1 MDLLVLS
8 SKFIENR
15 VNFIFNTGV
24 NDFQFGLVLF
34 FVLIKFLLV
43 AQTSFLDL
51 FKRTI
56 VIACE
61 VKSDKSMKL
70 YSKCFFIPIL
80 FDRKLRGFCCELI
93 HNLIKRYFR
102 MTGVF
107 TYVSFPFKM
116 GSDDEFIVFNFK
128 IKGNIIL
135 FFNLSTIISW
145 PRGSTLPAKAF
156 LGIGNPW
163 RRCLKLNLVLMFL
176 VFTHF
181 LLFSTFFHAA
191 FIGHFGTSYR
201 QIFWYYL

>member
-15 VNFIFNTGV
+15 VNFLFNTDV

-43 AQTSFLDL
+43 AQRSFLDL
-51 FKRTI
+51 FKRKI

-80 FDRKLRGFCCELI
+80 FDIKLMGLCHELI
-93 HNLIKRYFR
+93 HYLIKRYFR

-107 TYVSFPFKM
+107 TYVGFPLEM
-116 GSDDEFIVFNFK
+116 GSDDELIVFNFK
-128 IKGNIIL
+128 IKDNIIL
-135 FFNLSTIISW
+135 SYLLSTAI
-145 PRGSTLPAKAF
+145 
-156 LGIGNPW
+156 N
-163 RRCLKLNLVLMFL
+163 
-176 VFTHF
+176 
-181 LLFSTFFHAA
+181 
-191 FIGHFGTSYR
+191 
-201 QIFWYYL
+201 